1 MLQKGDKTP
10 DFKGIDQFGNTIE
23 LSSFAGKKLVVYF
36 YPKNNTPGCTKEAC
50 NLRDNH
56 ELMLQQGFAVVGI
69 SPDNGDSDKKF
80 SEKYQLPFSLIPDPD
95 LKIIKAFGVW
105 GMKKLYGREYEGL
118 FRTSFI
124 IDENG
129 IIEEVIK
136 KVKTNDHANQIFKLY
151 NK

>member
-1 MLQKGDKTP
+1 MLQKGDKAP

-23 LSSFAGKKLVVYF
+23 LSSFVGKKLVVYF

>member
-1 MLQKGDKTP
+1 MLQKGDKAP

>member
-1 MLQKGDKTP
+1 MLQKGDKAP
-10 DFKGIDQFGNTIE
+10 DFKGVDQFGNTIE
-23 LSSFAGKKLVVYF
+23 LSNFAGKKLVVYF

-56 ELMLQQGFAVVGI
+56 ELMLQQGFAIVGI
-69 SPDNGDSDKKF
+69 SPDSGDSDKKF